1 MKMIPVIPGTPE
13 ALVVGVTIMMP
24 GKDLLD
30 ADVAKVKGRMDLRK
44 VKAKDLEKEK
54 MGMILVSVRLRL
66 NRNGRITCVMDDA
79 STVARPAIF
88 REIQV
93 VQFSEETLTTQ
104 FTHYQIGSAILFLT
118 GSQSPW
124 IRLRICRC
132 HIS

>member
-13 ALVVGVTIMMP
+13 ALVVDVTIMMP

-66 NRNGRITCVMDDA
+66 NRSGRIT
-79 STVARPAIF
+79 
-88 REIQV
+88 
-93 VQFSEETLTTQ
+93 
-104 FTHYQIGSAILFLT
+104 
-118 GSQSPW
+118 
-124 IRLRICRC
+124 
-132 HIS
+132 